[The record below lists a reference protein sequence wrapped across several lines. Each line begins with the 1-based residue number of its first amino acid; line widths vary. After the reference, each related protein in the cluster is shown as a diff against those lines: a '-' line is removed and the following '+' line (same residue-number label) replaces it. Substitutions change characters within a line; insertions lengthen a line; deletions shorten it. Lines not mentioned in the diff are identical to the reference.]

1 MRRHY
6 PTGKNSNGEV
16 FSYVIPSEITG
27 VSMGK
32 RPSKWKKKGRMRW
45 KWVRKRMRRKM
56 RRMEQ
61 RKA

>member
-1 MRRHY
+1 MHHKTLNSMSMRAVGA
-6 PTGKNSNGEV
+6 T
-16 FSYVIPSEITG
+16 
-27 VSMGK
+27 MGK